1 MEEHEVKIYFGGD
14 LTNLYELGW
23 ISSDLSAL
31 IDFTELVESG
41 DQERTEKYFGE
52 KARGFNRYTKVVD
65 KPHKRPEIV
74 DVRKGS
80 VELVIAGCSVAV
92 AVIMPLVQIAVQR
105 YFNQRD
111 EELSFEISPQDT
123 SLQRIMNTFANG
135 EFGRGSEGLELL
147 MSILQ
152 QRNYNV
158 TLLAQN
164 IYLVEHVIEKYS
176 QRIIKTIKKN
186 RKNS

>member
-1 MEEHEVKIYFGGD
+1 M
-14 LTNLYELGW
+14 LACQTA
-23 ISSDLSAL
+23 LSLL

-41 DQERTEKYFGE
+41 DQERTDKYFGE
-52 KARGFNRYTKVVD
+52 KARGFNRYTKVVG

-105 YFNQRD
+105 YFTQRD
-111 EELSFEISPQDT
+111 EELSFEISPQDI
-123 SLQRIMNTFANG
+123 SLQRIMSAYANG
-135 EFGRGSEGLELL
+135 DFGRGSNGLGTL
-147 MSILQ
+147 MSVLQ

-176 QRIIKTIKKN
+176 QRMIKTIKKN
-186 RKNS
+186 RTNS

>member
-1 MEEHEVKIYFGGD
+1 MEENEVKIYYGGD

-23 ISSDLSAL
+23 LSSDLSQL

-41 DQERTEKYFGE
+41 DKTRTEKYFGE
-52 KARGFNRYTKVVD
+52 KARPFNRYTKIVS

-80 VELVIAGCSVAV
+80 VELVIAGCSVAA
-92 AVIMPLVQIAVQR
+92 AVIMPLVQSAVQR
-105 YFNQRD
+105 HFTQEG
-111 EELSFEISPQDT
+111 EELSFEISPEDEG
-123 SLQRIMNTFANG
+123 LQRIISAYANG
-135 EFGRGSEGLELL
+135 DFGRGTEGLETL

-158 TLLAQN
+158 TILAQN

-176 QRIIKTIKKN
+176 QRMIKTIKKN
-186 RKNS
+186 RPTS